1 MKVRKSTK
9 KQNPSPPDLIA
20 LAERIVSCSETELPS
35 VLKSFDRWVYPRSDL
50 HAWVNVLD
58 RLDDV
63 LAEITTSYGLSKIQT
78 NDFTP
83 KTKELL
89 LEILR
94 RLCDLLLTSDLDVLY
109 STIFVLLRPS
119 QQYANTTPFDS
130 AQRHAALHRL
140 LTLSRGWERL
150 TSSGT
155 DLTALATTQV
165 ELPADLA
172 EVSVQYYPS
181 SSSSE
186 PSSSTPAP
194 TSATPRRPA
203 KPRGA
208 STLDLGNVTTW
219 SNSADQLASQA
230 EAAQVPLDDQYVA
243 LNKVRLARA
252 VTDLELRQKLLS
264 IRLLALAT
272 YVYISNEDAAQSG
285 LFLYEP
291 DLVPEIADLIR
302 AAPSDEIVTGALLAL
317 DACAHHR
324 AKTTE
329 VMTAV
334 SANVNHGI
342 LISFLRHM
350 VDKMVQGGELYKI
363 SSRADSTVSV
373 PYELFDASIAFV
385 AYISTSSTHANML
398 MGAGILPVL
407 LDILGA
413 NNDRREQCIPRAS
426 GLIDSIIFSSPQ
438 AMSNFSG
445 IDGINILVSKVK
457 SEIERRIAATDHSP
471 TETLSEETI
480 LTSAN
485 NPLRGVLRT
494 LQRLMQASG
503 GTEGLRNLVDSELP
517 KCLRRIFETP
527 AKFGPR
533 VFALG
538 KFI

>member
-20 LAERIVSCSETELPS
+20 LAERIVSCPETELPS

-58 RLDDV
+58 RFDDI
-63 LAEITTSYGLSKIQT
+63 LAEITKTYGLSKIQT

-94 RLCDLLLTSDLDVLY
+94 LTCQRLCDLLLTSDLDVLY

-119 QQYANTTPFDS
+119 QQYANQTPFDS

-155 DLTALATTQV
+155 DLTTLATTQV
-165 ELPADLA
+165 DLPADLT
-172 EVSVQYYPS
+172 EVSIQYYP
-181 SSSSE
+181 SSE
-186 PSSSTPAP
+186 PSSSSTPP
-194 TSATPRRPA
+194 STETPRRPA
-203 KPRGA
+203 RLAGASSTETPRRPARLAQGA

-219 SNSADQLASQA
+219 SNSADQLTSQA

-243 LNKVRLARA
+243 LNKIRLARA
-252 VTDLELRQKLLS
+252 VTDLDVRRQLLS
-264 IRLLALAT
+264 VRLLALAT

-291 DLVPEIADLIR
+291 DLVPQIADLIR
-302 AAPSDEIVTGALLAL
+302 AAPSDEIVTGALLAF

-350 VDKMVQGGELYKI
+350 VDRMVQGGL
-363 SSRADSTVSV
+363 
-373 PYELFDASIAFV
+373 
-385 AYISTSSTHANML
+385 
-398 MGAGILPVL
+398 
-407 LDILGA
+407 
-413 NNDRREQCIPRAS
+413 
-426 GLIDSIIFSSPQ
+426 
-438 AMSNFSG
+438 SNFSG
-445 IDGINILVSKVK
+445 VDGVNILVTRVK
-457 SEIERRIAATDHSP
+457 IEIERRLAASDATP

-480 LTSAN
+480 LANAN
-485 NPLRGVLRT
+485 NPLRGVLRP

-503 GTEGLRNLVDSELP
+503 GTEGLRNLVDSDLP
-517 KCLRRIFETP
+517 KSLRRIFETP
-527 AKFGPR
+527 AKFGTR

-538 KFI
+538 KSN